1 MKAFLIILAS
11 VFMKPTDMK
20 ALPIIL
26 VILASVFLIL
36 GILYLIGKGDW
47 LFSKKEKEKYNIK
60 RQRLVCGILLILAAA
75 CFLFMLYDSFLGIIL
90 LLMINSVVLI
100 LNFFW
105 TKDENSWLR
114 KKDSD
119 F

>member
-1 MKAFLIILAS
+1 MKTLFIILAS
-11 VFMKPTDMK
+11 VFM
-20 ALPIIL
+20 
-26 VILASVFLIL
+26 IL
-36 GILYLIGKGDW
+36 GILYLAGKGDW

-60 RQRLVCGILLILAAA
+60 RQRLVCGILLILMAA
-75 CFLFMLYDSFLGIIL
+75 CLLFMLYDSFLGIIIL
-90 LLMINSVVLI
+90 CWINSVALI
-100 LNFFW
+100 LNYFW

>member
-36 GILYLIGKGDW
+36 GILYFTGDW

-60 RQRLVCGILLILAAA
+60 RQRLVCGILWILNAA
-75 CFLFMLYDSFLGIIL
+75 CLLFMLYDSFFGIIIL
-90 LLMINSVVLI
+90 CWINSVALI
-100 LNFFW
+100 LNYFW